1 VIRRI
6 LSSSAAKV
14 EVYFSLIAQFGPAMA
29 RAGVSGV
36 RVGQVNRM
44 ATIKYGAKKLEIIS
58 GIETSPSAH
67 YAEDG
72 THFIV
77 DTDIPA
83 QSLVSQFRA
92 HPIERNEQ

>member
-1 VIRRI
+1 MLR
-6 LSSSAAKV
+6 
-14 EVYFSLIAQFGPAMA
+14 YFSLITQFGPAMA

-36 RVGQVNRM
+36 REGQVNRM

-58 GIETSPSAH
+58 RLETSPSAH

-83 QSLVSQFRA
+83 QSLASHQCSKLIQLSRTNS
-92 HPIERNEQ
+92 EG